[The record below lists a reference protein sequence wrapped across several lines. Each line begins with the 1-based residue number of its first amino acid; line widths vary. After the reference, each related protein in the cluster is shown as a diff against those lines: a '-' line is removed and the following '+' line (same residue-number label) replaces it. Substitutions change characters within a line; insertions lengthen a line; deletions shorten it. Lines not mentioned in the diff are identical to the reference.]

1 MMDIEA
7 MRARG
12 LALRKALFG
21 EATVEKR
28 MTAAGPF
35 GQPLQDMIN
44 GYAYGDLWQRP
55 GLSPKLRSLT
65 MVAMMAAVGRP
76 NELRVHLNGAR
87 KNGVTADEVREV
99 LLQVALYCGLPLSIE
114 AHTIAHEVFGADGNA
129 GRDNA

>member
-1 MMDIEA
+1 MDLEE

-12 LALRKALFG
+12 LKLRKALFG
-21 EATVEKR
+21 EARVEQR
-28 MTAAGPF
+28 MQAAGAF

-65 MVAMMAAVGRP
+65 MIAMMAAVGRP
-76 NELRVHLNGAR
+76 NELRVHLTGGLENGC
-87 KNGVTADEVREV
+87 TAEEVREV

-114 AHTIAHEVFGADGNA
+114 AHNIAHEVYGAA
-129 GRDNA
+129 AKPTA

>member
-1 MMDIEA
+1 MDIEA

-12 LALRKALFG
+12 LALRQELFG
-21 EATVEKR
+21 EAAVAKR
-28 MTAAGPF
+28 MDAVGDF
-35 GQPLQDMIN
+35 GKPLQDMIN

-76 NELRVHLNGAR
+76 NELRVHLNGAVR
-87 KNGVTADEVREV
+87 NGCTADEVREV

-114 AHTIAHEVFGADGNA
+114 AHGIAKEVFEAA
-129 GRDNA
+129 AKASP

>member
-1 MMDIEA
+1 MNIED

-12 LALRKALFG
+12 LALRQKLFG
-21 EATVEKR
+21 EAQVAKR
-28 MTAAGPF
+28 MSAVGTF
-35 GQPLQDMIN
+35 GKPLQDMIN

-76 NELRVHLNGAR
+76 NELRVHLTGAV
-87 KNGVTADEVREV
+87 KNGCTADEVREV

-114 AHTIAHEVFGADGNA
+114 AHGIAQEVLAAHGLQASE
-129 GRDNA
+129 

>member
-1 MMDIEA
+1 MDLEA

-12 LALRKALFG
+12 LALRKKLFG
-21 EATVEKR
+21 EARVEQR
-28 MTAAGPF
+28 MQAAGAF

-65 MVAMMAAVGRP
+65 MIAMMAAVGRP
-76 NELRVHLNGAR
+76 NELRVHLTGGL
-87 KNGVTADEVREV
+87 KNGCTAEEVREV

-114 AHTIAHEVFGADGNA
+114 AHNIAHEVYGAA
-129 GRDNA
+129 EKPTA

>member
-1 MMDIEA
+1 MDLEA

-12 LALRKALFG
+12 LALRKKLFG
-21 EATVEKR
+21 EARVEQR
-28 MTAAGPF
+28 MQAAGGF

-65 MVAMMAAVGRP
+65 MIAMMAAVGRP
-76 NELRVHLNGAR
+76 NELRVHLTGGL
-87 KNGVTADEVREV
+87 KNGCTAEEVREV

-114 AHTIAHEVFGADGNA
+114 AHNIAHEVYGAA
-129 GRDNA
+129 EKPTA

>member
-1 MMDIEA
+1 MDIED

-12 LALRKALFG
+12 LALRKELFG
-21 EATVEKR
+21 EAQVEKR
-28 MTAAGPF
+28 MQAAGAF

-55 GLSPKLRSLT
+55 GLAPKLRSLT

-76 NELRVHLNGAR
+76 NELRVHLNGAVR
-87 KNGVTADEVREV
+87 NGCTADEVREV

-114 AHTIAHEVFGADGNA
+114 AHGIANEVFEAA
-129 GRDNA
+129 AKAKP